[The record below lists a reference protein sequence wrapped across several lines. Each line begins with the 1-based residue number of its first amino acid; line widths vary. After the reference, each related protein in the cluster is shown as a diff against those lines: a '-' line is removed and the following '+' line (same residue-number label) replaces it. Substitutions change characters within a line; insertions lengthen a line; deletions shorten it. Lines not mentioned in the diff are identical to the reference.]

1 MTRYDQQVKVIETES
16 DHEQAIAH
24 LSRLM
29 DEASE
34 IDAEIKLQALVIE
47 DYERRTLGANPE
59 VDLSNAY
66 RRGWNDAMRR
76 RDGEEKSVECMRGLC
91 KLERQLIVTGKQI
104 GRAHV

>member
-34 IDAEIKLQALVIE
+34 IDAEIELISGVIE
-47 DYERRTLGANPE
+47 EYERRALAE
-59 VDLSNAY
+59 V
-66 RRGWNDAMRR
+66 
-76 RDGEEKSVECMRGLC
+76 KP
-91 KLERQLIVTGKQI
+91 
-104 GRAHV
+104 